1 MPKTNVYKIELMI
14 VDFDRIG
21 EDEIRLVLEE
31 AHYPNRCISP
41 NVVSIESREVDWT
54 DEHPLNKRSTWKA
67 FFAGLF
73 SSSTEPKQ

>member
-1 MPKTNVYKIELMI
+1 MTKVFKIELMV
-14 VDFDRIG
+14 VDHDGIG
-21 EDEIRLVLEE
+21 EDEVKLVLED

-67 FFAGLF
+67 FFAELF
-73 SSSTEPKQ
+73 SSLIEPKQ